1 MVQKHNL
8 KRSSEAAQVT
18 KKGEWG
24 HGAGSLGHIFFAYIQ
39 IVSRTLVL
47 LKFALATTCLAILEK
62 GVSEKPMMS
71 SFRRFL
77 MGHLLMHMLQTLQLN
92 QPCL

>member
-1 MVQKHNL
+1 MVQ
-8 KRSSEAAQVT
+8 VPWDT
-18 KKGEWG
+18 
-24 HGAGSLGHIFFAYIQ
+24 IFFAYIQ

-62 GVSEKPMMS
+62 GVSEKPVMS

-77 MGHLLMHMLQTLQLN
+77 MEDLLMHMLQTLQLN
-92 QPCL
+92 QPCLWALHSCIRQS